1 MLPLLLAT
9 VVSAPPA
16 QSGRQDGPDLGRVVL
31 DEVERRLICEFFG
44 TEGAPCR
51 DGDDGTRHDGDRK
64 GKGKGKAKGGKDS
77 HGGGGLPPGLAKRD
91 TLPPGLQRQLDEKGR
106 LPPGLEKRA
115 LPTELADRLPPRR
128 DGTEIVIVDR
138 DVLLVQAAT
147 GLVLDAIA
155 GIVH

>member
-16 QSGRQDGPDLGRVVL
+16 QSVRQDGPDLGRVVL

-44 TEGAPCR
+44 TEGPPCR
-51 DGDDGTRHDGDRK
+51 DGDDHTRDDGKK
-64 GKGKGKAKGGKDS
+64 GKGKAKAKGGKDS
-77 HGGGGLPPGLAKRD
+77 SGGGLPPGLAKRD

-155 GIVH
+155 GIVR